1 MNRVRHHKE
10 LTITNSILIKW
21 RVAGGEARNVER
33 YEITEKLLRTL
44 YMWNSD
50 FILHEMGH

>member
-1 MNRVRHHKE
+1 MNRVHHHKE

-33 YEITEKLLRTL
+33 YEITEKLLWTL
-44 YMWNSD
+44 YMRNSD
-50 FILHEMGH
+50 FILHELGH